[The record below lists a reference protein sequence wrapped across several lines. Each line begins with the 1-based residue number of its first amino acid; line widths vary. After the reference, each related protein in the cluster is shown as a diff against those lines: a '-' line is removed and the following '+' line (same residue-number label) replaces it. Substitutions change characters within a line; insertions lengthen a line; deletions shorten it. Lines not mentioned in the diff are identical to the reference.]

1 MNEVATPLPHS
12 RPLPVALVNPVR
24 TRDDWKRQRAAALA
38 DPGAF
43 HGDIAKRQIHWLVV
57 GGPGLG
63 PAGAWLSFDDAAG
76 GWTGWDAGNGVAVS
90 AEITAKLGPGFEP
103 WQRAFNDDEPPHWK
117 WFEGGL
123 TNACFNEVDRH
134 VLAGFGAEA
143 AFLFE
148 GDRWD
153 MSQNNGRGAPVDA
166 HAISRKTLLLETAKC
181 ALALQALGLKAGDRI
196 ALNLPNIPAQL
207 YWTEAA
213 KRLGVVYTPVFGGF
227 SDKTLSDRIHDA
239 GARIVITAD
248 GGYRNAQ
255 IVPFKTAYTD
265 PALDDYVP
273 VTTVHA
279 TIAQR
284 LATLDL
290 ADGDAQQV
298 LATLQD
304 TLAGE
309 VTVQRSDAMR
319 GVGRALRD
327 LGRNGRVSAAEAS
340 RVRTALAEALV
351 ATPPR
356 VDAVV
361 VVRHTAQADL
371 VWRAERDRW
380 SHELTGAAA
389 DTLLAAARSAGFAVA
404 DEAALLALP
413 DADFVRA
420 IWASSKPVPL
430 DAEFPLFFIYTSGST
445 GKPKGVVHV
454 HGGYVAGVAHTMKV
468 AFDARPG
475 DVVYV
480 VADPGWI
487 TGQSYMLC
495 ATMTTRCTG
504 VLGEGA
510 PTFPHAGRYASMIE
524 RYRVRIFKAGVTF
537 LKTIMADAQNARDV
551 QQYDLSSLRVATF
564 CAEPTSPAVQQFGM
578 DLMTPNYINSY
589 WATEHG
595 GMVWTHFYGNADF
608 PLHADAHTYPLPW
621 IAGDVWIED
630 AAVDGTTAAPRA
642 RSVAEGGV
650 AWRPAEVGEKG
661 EIVIAAPYP
670 YLARTVWGDAANFRV
685 EPLAHGVR
693 VQPGWRGDGARWLG
707 TYWARWRGA
716 WAYTQGD
723 FAVRYADGSFSLH
736 GRSDDVIN
744 VSGHRMGTEEIEGAI
759 LRHKALDP
767 DSPVGNVIVVGAP
780 HREKG
785 LTPLAF
791 VKPAN
796 GRKLTQDDKRRLTE
810 LVRSEKGAVAVPSD
824 FIEVSQFPETRSG
837 KYMRRMVRALVED
850 GEVGDASTL
859 KNPESLTELRTV
871 IGEWKRKQK
880 LADEQQLFERYRYF
894 TVQYTDAGGSSPGRR
909 VATVTVTNPP
919 VNALNERALDELTV
933 VVEHLSRRDDVVA
946 VVFTGQGTASFVAG
960 ADIRQLLED
969 IRTLD
974 EARALPNNAH
984 LAFRKIERM
993 NKPCIAAI
1001 QGVALGGGMEFALAC
1016 HYRIAEPTARFGQPE
1031 IRLRLLPGYGGT
1043 QRLPR
1048 LLATR
1053 RGAAGLHDA
1062 LELILGGR
1070 SISGSEAQAM
1080 GVVDELAG
1088 AASDTLSAAH
1098 ARIREFLETGAEGAD
1113 GAGSAGTVLGRAL
1126 SERHDSLAAWNRP
1139 SPLALE
1145 EALADAYLQQ
1155 VHAQLEWAGRA
1166 GARDRALLAIRTGW
1180 AEGLDAGLAVEA
1192 ELFAQAIVDPQGGKT
1207 GIQQFMDKKSPALP
1221 VRRGAVR
1228 LAADHGA
1235 WLDQQMSSGALLPR
1249 GAPFYPGV
1257 TPLPAW
1263 QYAFGVPKDPATGE
1277 PRFGEPARSE
1287 VELIVPVEAP
1297 EPNEALVYMLAS
1309 EVNFN
1314 DIWALTGIPVSP
1326 FDNHEEDVQVTGSGG
1341 VALVAA
1347 LGSEAKREG
1356 RLKVGDLVAVYSGQT
1371 DLLSPLAGRDPMY
1384 AGFSIQGYES
1394 RTGSHAQFL
1403 VTQAPQLHPVPG
1415 GGDLTLEQAGSY
1427 ILNLGTIVR
1436 ALFTTLKIAP
1446 GKSLFVEGAATGTG
1460 LEALKSATRAGLA
1473 VTGGVSSPARAAFIA
1488 TQGAVGALDRTEARF
1503 KSLYTPVPETD
1514 PAGWEAAGL
1523 PLLDEYRRQN
1533 GGQNGGR
1540 LADYAVSHA
1549 GETAFPRSFQLLAEG
1564 GTLAFYGASSGYH
1577 LTFVGKP
1584 GSAPPE
1590 TMLQRAG
1597 ARAGEA
1603 VLLYYG
1609 PGSAALLDATGL
1621 EMIEAVR
1628 AVGARTVVATHT
1640 DAQREFVQSL
1650 GFEDAV
1656 AGVVSLEDIRRRQ
1669 GEDFDW
1675 PRTMPRLADA
1685 KQDMESFRAGVR
1697 DFQDRTLKPF
1707 GAAVGALLK
1716 SPDNPRGAPDLI
1728 LERASHD
1735 ALGVST
1741 ALVKPFT
1748 GRVVYCEEM
1757 AGRRYA
1763 FYAPQV
1769 WTRQRRILM
1778 PTASILGTHLCNAF
1792 EVTRMND
1799 MVAAGLLDVTEPTVV
1814 PWHELPAAHQA
1825 MWDNRH
1831 QGATYVVNHA
1841 LPTPGLRSRDAL
1853 FEAWAAGE
1861 RA

>member
-1 MNEVATPLPHS
+1 
-12 RPLPVALVNPVR
+12 
-24 TRDDWKRQRAAALA
+24 
-38 DPGAF
+38 
-43 HGDIAKRQIHWLVV
+43 
-57 GGPGLG
+57 
-63 PAGAWLSFDDAAG
+63 
-76 GWTGWDAGNGVAVS
+76 
-90 AEITAKLGPGFEP
+90 
-103 WQRAFNDDEPPHWK
+103 
-117 WFEGGL
+117 
-123 TNACFNEVDRH
+123 
-134 VLAGFGAEA
+134 
-143 AFLFE
+143 
-148 GDRWD
+148 
-153 MSQNNGRGAPVDA
+153 MSQDGGRGAPVDSRF
-166 HAISRKTLLLETAKC
+166 ISRKELLLHSTKC

-207 YWTEAA
+207 FWTEGA
-213 KRLGVVYTPVFGGF
+213 KRLGVIYTPVFGGF
-227 SDKTLSDRIHDA
+227 SEKTLSDRIHDA
-239 GARIVITAD
+239 GAQVVITAD
-248 GGYRNAQ
+248 GGFRNAQ

-265 PALDDYVP
+265 PALDNFVP
-273 VTTVHA
+273 VAHVRA
-279 TIAQR
+279 AIAQR
-284 LATLDL
+284 LATLAMDE
-290 ADGDAQQV
+290 ADAQQV
-298 LATLQD
+298 LATVDD

-309 VTVQRSDAMR
+309 VTVERSDAMR
-319 GVGRALRD
+319 GVGRALRE
-327 LGRNGRVSAAEAS
+327 LGRAGRLNAAEAS
-340 RVRTALAEALV
+340 RVRTAVAEALV
-351 ATPPR
+351 ATPAR
-356 VDAVV
+356 VHTVV

-371 VWRAERDRW
+371 VWRAERDVW
-380 SHELTGAAA
+380 SHELIDAAGAV
-389 DTLLAAARSAGFAVA
+389 LLADARAAGFDVA

-420 IWASSKPVPL
+420 VWASSKPLAV
-430 DAEFPLFFIYTSGST
+430 DADFPLFFIYTSGST

-454 HGGYVAGVAHTMKV
+454 HGGYTAGVAHTMKV

-475 DVVYV
+475 DVIYV

-487 TGQSYMLC
+487 TGQSYMLS

-524 RYRVRIFKAGVTF
+524 RYGVRIFKAGVTF
-537 LKTIMADAQNARDV
+537 LKAIMADAQNARDV

-564 CAEPTSPAVQQFGM
+564 CAEPTSPSVQQFGM
-578 DLMTPNYINSY
+578 ELMTPNYINSY

-595 GMVWTHFYGNADF
+595 GMVWTHFYGNPDY
-608 PLHADAHTYPLPW
+608 PLRADAHTYPLPW
-621 IAGDVWIED
+621 IMGDVWLED
-630 AAVDGTTAAPRA
+630 AAAPAPVATGFGRDSAA
-642 RSVAEGGV
+642 GGV
-650 AWRPAEVGEKG
+650 PWRRAEEDEKG
-661 EIVIAAPYP
+661 EIVISAPYP
-670 YLARTVWGDAANFRV
+670 YLARTVWGDAASFRV
-685 EPLAHGVR
+685 ETVGAGVR
-693 VQPGWRGDGARWLG
+693 VQPGWKGDAARWAS
-707 TYWARWRGA
+707 TYWRRWRGT

-723 FAVRYADGSFSLH
+723 FAVRYGDGSFSLH

-759 LRHKALDP
+759 LRHKSLDP

-791 VKPAN
+791 VKPTA
-796 GRKLTQDDKRRLTE
+796 GRKLTQDDKRRLTD

-837 KYMRRMVRALVED
+837 KYMRRMVRALVE
-850 GEVGDASTL
+850 GTEVGDASTL
-859 KNPESLTELRTV
+859 KNPESLVELARV
-871 IGEWKRKQK
+871 IGEWKRKQR
-880 LADEQQLFERYRYF
+880 LADEQQMFDRHRYF
-894 TVQYTDAGGSSPGRR
+894 TVQYNDVATPGGPRR

-933 VVEHLSRRDDVVA
+933 VVEHLSRRDEVAA

-969 IRTLD
+969 VHTLD

-993 NKPCIAAI
+993 GKPCIAAI

-1016 HYRIAEPTARFGQPE
+1016 HYRLAEPTARFGQPE

-1048 LLATR
+1048 LLSSR
-1053 RGAAGLHDA
+1053 RGEEGLRDA
-1062 LELILGGR
+1062 LDMILGGR
-1070 SISGSEAQAM
+1070 NIGADEALAM
-1080 GVVDELAG
+1080 GVVDELALD
-1088 AASDTLSAAH
+1088 STDVLSAAH
-1098 ARIREFLETGAEGAD
+1098 ARIREFLAADGGGAD
-1113 GAGSAGTVLGRAL
+1113 SVLGAAL
-1126 SERHDSLAAWNRP
+1126 AERHASLVDWNRAATL
-1139 SPLALE
+1139 SLDD
-1145 EALADAYLQQ
+1145 ALADPHLQRIR
-1155 VHAQLEWAGRA
+1155 AQLDWAGRA
-1166 GARDRALLAIRTGW
+1166 GARDRALQALRTGW
-1180 AEGLDAGLAVEA
+1180 TQGLDAGLAVEA
-1192 ELFAQAIVDPQGGKT
+1192 ELFAQAVVDPLGGKT
-1207 GIQQFMDKKSPALP
+1207 GIQQFMDKQSPALP
-1221 VRRGAVR
+1221 TRRGGVHE
-1228 LAADHGA
+1228 AAGHTA
-1235 WLDQQMSSGALLPR
+1235 WADALVAEARLLPR
-1249 GAPFYPGV
+1249 GAPFFPGI

-1263 QYAFGVPKDPATGE
+1263 QYAFGVPRDLATGE
-1277 PRFGEPARSE
+1277 PRFGQPVRSE
-1287 VELIVPVEAP
+1287 VELIVPVEPP

-1384 AGFSIQGYES
+1384 VGFSIQGYET

-1403 VTQAPQLHPVPG
+1403 VTQAPQLHALP
-1415 GGDLTLEQAGSY
+1415 GDLTLEQAGSY

-1436 ALFTTLKIAP
+1436 ALFTTLRIAP

-1473 VTGGVSSPARAAFIA
+1473 VTGGVSSAVRAAFIA
-1488 TQGAVGALDRTEARF
+1488 TQGAVGALDRNDARF
-1503 KSLYTPVPETD
+1503 RALYTPVPEERAAD
-1514 PAGWEAAGL
+1514 WEAAGA
-1523 PLLDEYRRQN
+1523 PLLDEYRR
-1533 GGQNGGR
+1533 QNGGR

-1584 GSAPPE
+1584 GSASPE
-1590 TMLQRAG
+1590 AMLQRAG

-1609 PGSAALLDATGL
+1609 PRSTALLDATGL

-1628 AVGARTVVATHT
+1628 AIGARTVVATST
-1640 DAQREFVQSL
+1640 DAQREFVMSL

-1656 AGVVSLEDIRRRQ
+1656 AGVVSLEDIRRRA
-1669 GEDFDW
+1669 GDHFDW
-1675 PRTMPRLADA
+1675 PLTMPRLADA
-1685 KQDMESFRAGVR
+1685 RKDIETFRAAVR

-1707 GAAVGALLK
+1707 GAAVGALLR

-1728 LERASHD
+1728 LERAGHD

-1778 PTASILGTHLCNAF
+1778 PTASILGTHLCNAY

-1799 MVAAGLLDVTEPTVV
+1799 MVAAGLLSVTEPTVV
-1814 PWHELPAAHQA
+1814 PWHQLPAAHQA

-1841 LPTPGLRSRDAL
+1841 LPALGLRGRDDL
-1853 FEAWAAGE
+1853 FEAWAAGV

>member
-1 MNEVATPLPHS
+1 MNLPTS
-12 RPLPVALVNPVR
+12 SNIAPPRPQVNPVR
-24 TRDDWKRQRAAALA
+24 SRADWERMRAAAQA

-43 HGDIAKRQIHWLVV
+43 HGDIAKREIHWFVATV
-57 GGPGLG
+57 G
-63 PAGAWLSFDDAAG
+63 AHGAWLIHEETRG
-76 GWTGWDAGNGVAVS
+76 LWTGWDALS
-90 AEITAKLGPGFEP
+90 AAPVTADLGAGFEP
-103 WQRAFNDDEPPHWK
+103 WQRAFNGDDAPHWK
-117 WFEGGL
+117 WFEGGR

-134 VLAGFGAEA
+134 VLNGFGDEP
-143 AFLFE
+143 AFVFE

-153 MSQNNGRGAPVDA
+153 MSQDGGRGAPVDSRF
-166 HAISRKTLLLETAKC
+166 ISRKELLLHSTKC

-207 YWTEAA
+207 FWTEGA
-213 KRLGVVYTPVFGGF
+213 KRLGVIYTPVFGGF
-227 SDKTLSDRIHDA
+227 SEKTLSDRIHDA
-239 GARIVITAD
+239 GAQVVITAD
-248 GGYRNAQ
+248 GGFRNAQ

-265 PALDDYVP
+265 PALDNFVP
-273 VTTVHA
+273 VAHVRA
-279 TIAQR
+279 AIAQR
-284 LATLDL
+284 LATLAMDE
-290 ADGDAQQV
+290 ADARQV
-298 LATLQD
+298 LATVDD

-309 VTVQRSDAMR
+309 VTVERSDAMR
-319 GVGRALRD
+319 GVGRALRE
-327 LGRNGRVSAAEAS
+327 LGRAGRLNAAEAS
-340 RVRTALAEALV
+340 RVRIAVAEALV
-351 ATPPR
+351 ATPAR
-356 VDAVV
+356 VHTVV

-371 VWRAERDRW
+371 VWRAERDVW
-380 SHELTGAAA
+380 SHELIDAAGAV
-389 DTLLAAARSAGFAVA
+389 LLADARAAGFDVA

-420 IWASSKPVPL
+420 VWASSKPLAV
-430 DAEFPLFFIYTSGST
+430 DADFPLFFIYTSGST

-454 HGGYVAGVAHTMKV
+454 HGGYTAGVAHTMKV

-475 DVVYV
+475 DVIYV

-487 TGQSYMLC
+487 TGQSYMLS

-524 RYRVRIFKAGVTF
+524 RYGVRIFKAGVTF

-564 CAEPTSPAVQQFGM
+564 CAEPTSPSVQQFGM
-578 DLMTPNYINSY
+578 ELMTPNYINSY

-595 GMVWTHFYGNADF
+595 GMVWTHFYGNPDY
-608 PLHADAHTYPLPW
+608 PLRADAHTYPLPW
-621 IAGDVWIED
+621 IMGDVWLED
-630 AAVDGTTAAPRA
+630 AAAPAPVATGFDRDSAA
-642 RSVAEGGV
+642 GGV
-650 AWRPAEVGEKG
+650 PWRRAEEDEKG
-661 EIVIAAPYP
+661 EIVISAPYP
-670 YLARTVWGDAANFRV
+670 YLARTVWGDAASFRV
-685 EPLAHGVR
+685 ETVGAGVR
-693 VQPGWRGDGARWLG
+693 VQPGWKGDAARWAS
-707 TYWARWRGA
+707 TYWQRWRGT

-723 FAVRYADGSFSLH
+723 FAVRYGDGSFSLH

-759 LRHKALDP
+759 LRHKSLDP

-791 VKPAN
+791 VKPTA
-796 GRKLTQDDKRRLTE
+796 GRKLTQDDRRRLSD

-837 KYMRRMVRALVED
+837 KYVRRMVRALVED
-850 GEVGDASTL
+850 TEVGDSSTL
-859 KNPESLTELRTV
+859 KNPESLVELARV
-871 IGEWKRKQK
+871 IGEWKRKQR
-880 LADEQQLFERYRYF
+880 LADEQQMFDRHRYF
-894 TVQYTDAGGSSPGRR
+894 TVQYNDVATPGGPRR

-933 VVEHLSRRDDVVA
+933 VVEHLSRRDEVAA

-969 IRTLD
+969 VHTLD

-993 NKPCIAAI
+993 GKPCIAAI

-1016 HYRIAEPTARFGQPE
+1016 HYRVAEPTARFGQPE

-1048 LLATR
+1048 LLSSR
-1053 RGAAGLHDA
+1053 RGAAGLLDA
-1062 LELILGGR
+1062 LDMILGGR
-1070 SISGSEAQAM
+1070 NIGADEALAM
-1080 GVVDELAG
+1080 GVVDELALD
-1088 AASDTLSAAH
+1088 STDVLSAAH
-1098 ARIREFLETGAEGAD
+1098 ARIREFLAADGGGAD
-1113 GAGSAGTVLGRAL
+1113 SVLGAAL
-1126 SERHDSLAAWNRP
+1126 AERHASLVDWNRAATL
-1139 SPLALE
+1139 SLDD
-1145 EALADAYLQQ
+1145 ALADPHLQRIR
-1155 VHAQLEWAGRA
+1155 AQLDWAGRA
-1166 GARDRALLAIRTGW
+1166 GARDRALQALRTGW
-1180 AEGLDAGLAVEA
+1180 TQGLDAGLAVEA
-1192 ELFAQAIVDPQGGKT
+1192 ELFAQAVVDPLGGKT
-1207 GIQQFMDKKSPALP
+1207 GIQQFMDKQSPALP
-1221 VRRGAVR
+1221 TRRGGVHE
-1228 LAADHGA
+1228 AAGHTA
-1235 WLDQQMSSGALLPR
+1235 WADALVAEARLLPR
-1249 GAPFYPGV
+1249 GAPFFPGI

-1263 QYAFGVPKDPATGE
+1263 QYAFGVPRDLATGE
-1277 PRFGEPARSE
+1277 PRFGPPVRSE
-1287 VELIVPVEAP
+1287 VELIVPVEP
-1297 EPNEALVYMLAS
+1297 PDPNEALVYMLAS

-1384 AGFSIQGYES
+1384 VGFSIQGYET

-1403 VTQAPQLHPVPG
+1403 VTQAPQLHALP
-1415 GGDLTLEQAGSY
+1415 GDLTLEQAGSY

-1436 ALFTTLKIAP
+1436 ALFTTLRIAP

-1473 VTGGVSSPARAAFIA
+1473 VTGGVSSAARATFIA
-1488 TQGAVGALDRTEARF
+1488 TQGAVGALDRNDARF
-1503 KSLYTPVPETD
+1503 RALYTPVPEEG
-1514 PAGWEAAGL
+1514 AAEWEAAAA
-1523 PLLDEYRRQN
+1523 PLLDEYRR
-1533 GGQNGGR
+1533 QNGGR

-1584 GSAPPE
+1584 GSASPE
-1590 TMLQRAG
+1590 AMLQRAG

-1609 PGSAALLDATGL
+1609 PRSTALLDATGL

-1628 AVGARTVVATHT
+1628 AIGARTVVATST
-1640 DAQREFVQSL
+1640 DAQREFVMSL

-1656 AGVVSLEDIRRRQ
+1656 AGVVSLEDIRRRA
-1669 GEDFDW
+1669 GDHFDW
-1675 PRTMPRLADA
+1675 PLTMPRLADA
-1685 KQDMESFRAGVR
+1685 RKDIETFRAAVR

-1707 GAAVGALLK
+1707 GAAVGALLR

-1728 LERASHD
+1728 LERAGHD

-1748 GRVVYCEEM
+1748 GRVVYCEDM
-1757 AGRRYA
+1757 AGQRYA

-1778 PTASILGTHLCNAF
+1778 PTASILGTHLCNAY

-1799 MVAAGLLDVTEPTVV
+1799 MVAAGLLSVTEPTVV
-1814 PWHELPAAHQA
+1814 PWHQLPAAHQA

-1841 LPTPGLRSRDAL
+1841 LPALGLRGRDDL
-1853 FEAWAAGE
+1853 FEAWAAGV

>member
-1 MNEVATPLPHS
+1 MTTTPTAERPAPLPQ
-12 RPLPVALVNPVR
+12 AQTNPVR
-24 TRDDWKRQRAAALA
+24 TRRDWETQRAAAIA

-43 HGDIAKRQIHWLVV
+43 HGAIARRQIHWFVASQ
-57 GGPGLG
+57 G
-63 PAGAWLSFDDAAG
+63 AQGAWLTRDDATRR
-76 GWTGWDAGNGVAVS
+76 WTGWDAASGAAVS
-90 AEITAKLGPGFEP
+90 ADLGEGFEP
-103 WQRAFNDDEPPHWK
+103 WQRAFNPDDPPHWK
-117 WFEGGL
+117 WFEGGR

-134 VLAGFGAEA
+134 VLAGHGDEA

-153 MSQNNGRGAPVDA
+153 MSQDGGRGAPVEA
-166 HAISRKTLLLETAKC
+166 YAITRRKLLLETAKC

-239 GARIVITAD
+239 GARVVITAD
-248 GGYRNAQ
+248 GGWRNAQ
-255 IVPFKTAYTD
+255 IVAFKTAYTD

-273 VTTVHA
+273 VA
-279 TIAQR
+279 TARSAIAQR
-284 LATLDL
+284 LATLGL
-290 ADGDAQQV
+290 PESDAQQL
-298 LATLQD
+298 LATVDD
-304 TLAGE
+304 TLTGE

-327 LGRNGRVSAAEAS
+327 LGRQGRLNAAEAS
-340 RVRTALAEALV
+340 RVRTAVAEALV

-371 VWRAERDRW
+371 VWRPERDRW
-380 SHELTGAAA
+380 SHDLTDAALA
-389 DTLLAAARSAGFAVA
+389 RLLQAAQAAGFAVA
-404 DEAALLALP
+404 DESALLALP

-420 IWASSKPVPL
+420 IWASSPPLAL

-454 HGGYVAGVAHTMKV
+454 HGGWTAGVAHTMKV

-487 TGQSYMLC
+487 TGQSYMLS

-537 LKTIMADAQNARDV
+537 LKTIMADAQNVRDV

-564 CAEPTSPAVQQFGM
+564 CAEPTSPSVQQFGM
-578 DLMTPNYINSY
+578 TLMTPNYINSY

-621 IAGDVWIED
+621 IAGDVWVED
-630 AAVDGTTAAPRA
+630 ASVTQATFTPWQRDPAA
-642 RSVAEGGV
+642 GGV
-650 AWRPAEVGEKG
+650 AWRRAALDEKG

-670 YLARTVWGDAANFRV
+670 YLARTVWGDAANFQV
-685 EPLAHGVR
+685 VDGR
-693 VQPGWRGDGARWLG
+693 VQPGWKGDAERWAG
-707 TYWARWRGA
+707 TYWKRWRGT

-723 FAVRYADGSFSLH
+723 FAVSYPDGSFSLH

-759 LRHKALDP
+759 LRHKSLDP

-791 VKPAN
+791 VKPAA
-796 GRKLTQDDKRRLTE
+796 GRKLTQDDRRRLTE

-850 GEVGDASTL
+850 ADVGDASTL
-859 KNPESLTELRTV
+859 KNPESITELKRV
-871 IGEWKRKQK
+871 IGEWKRKQQ
-880 LADEQQLFERYRYF
+880 LADEQQMFERHRYF
-894 TVQYTDAGGSSPGRR
+894 TVQYNEAPGSAGARR

-969 IRTLD
+969 VHTLD

-993 NKPCIAAI
+993 GKPCIAAI

-1016 HYRIAEPTARFGQPE
+1016 HWRIAEPTARFGQPE

-1048 LLATR
+1048 LLASR
-1053 RGAAGLHDA
+1053 RGEDGLRDA
-1062 LELILGGR
+1062 LDLILGGR
-1070 SISGSEAQAM
+1070 SVGGVEARAL
-1080 GVVDELAG
+1080 GVVDELADG
-1088 AASDTLSAAH
+1088 ASDVVSAAH
-1098 ARIREFLETGAEGAD
+1098 ARIREFLRD
-1113 GAGSAGTVLGRAL
+1113 GS
-1126 SERHDSLAAWNRP
+1126 DSLLARAWQDRQDSLVQWSQA
-1139 SPLALE
+1139 SPLSLDA
-1145 EALADAYLQQ
+1145 ALADAHLEMTLR
-1155 VHAQLEWAGRA
+1155 QLEGAGRG
-1166 GARDRALLAIRTGW
+1166 GARDGALHAIRTGW
-1180 AEGLDAGLAVEA
+1180 TQGLEAGLAVEA
-1192 ELFAQAIVDPQGGKT
+1192 ELFAQAVVDPDGGKT
-1207 GIQQFMDKKSPALP
+1207 GIRQFMDKQSPALP
-1221 VRRGAVR
+1221 VRRSAVKIVSEHVGWVAGQ
-1228 LAADHGA
+1228 LAMGE
-1235 WLDQQMSSGALLPR
+1235 LLPR

-1257 TPLPAW
+1257 TPLPPW
-1263 QYAFGVPKDPATGE
+1263 QFAFGVPRDPATGE
-1277 PRFGEPARSE
+1277 PRFGAPIRSE
-1287 VELIVPVEAP
+1287 VELVVPVEPP
-1297 EPNEALVYMLAS
+1297 EPNEALVYVLAS

-1371 DLLSPLAGRDPMY
+1371 ELLSPLAARDPMY
-1384 AGFSIQGYES
+1384 VGFSIQGYET

-1403 VTQAPQLHPVPG
+1403 VTQAPQLHPLP
-1415 GGDLTLEQAGSY
+1415 GDLTLEQAGSY

-1446 GKSLFVEGAATGTG
+1446 GKALFVEGAATGTG
-1460 LEALKSATRAGLA
+1460 LETLKSATRAGLA
-1473 VTGGVSSPARAAFIA
+1473 VTGGVSSPARAAFIT
-1488 TQGAVGALDRTEARF
+1488 TQGAVGALDRSEARF
-1503 KSLYTPVPETD
+1503 AALYTPVPEDD
-1514 PAGWEAAGL
+1514 PRGWEEAGA
-1523 PLLDEYRRQN
+1523 PLLEEFRR
-1533 GGQNGGR
+1533 QNGGR

-1564 GTLAFYGASSGYH
+1564 GALAFYGASSGYH

-1584 GSAPPE
+1584 GTASPE
-1590 TMLQRAG
+1590 AMLQRAG

-1628 AVGARTVVATHT
+1628 AVGARTVVATAT

-1656 AGVVSLEDIRRRQ
+1656 AGVVSLEDIARRQ
-1669 GEDFDW
+1669 GHNFDW

-1685 KQDMESFRAGVR
+1685 KKDIETFRAGVR

-1707 GAAVGALLK
+1707 GAAVGALLR

-1728 LERASHD
+1728 LERAAHD

-1778 PTASILGTHLCNAF
+1778 PTASILGTHLCNAY

-1799 MVAAGLLDVTEPTVV
+1799 MVAAGLLEVTEPTVV
-1814 PWHELPAAHQA
+1814 PWQDLPTAHQA
-1825 MWDNRH
+1825 MWDNKH
-1831 QGATYVVNHA
+1831 QGANYVVNHA
-1841 LPTPGLRSRDAL
+1841 LPAPGLRSRDAL

>member
-1 MNEVATPLPHS
+1 MTPSTTTKRPAALPQAHT
-12 RPLPVALVNPVR
+12 NPVR
-24 TRDDWKRQRAAALA
+24 TRRDWEAQRAAALA

-43 HGDIAKRQIHWLVV
+43 HGAIAKRQIHWFVASA
-57 GGPGLG
+57 GTR
-63 PAGAWLSFDDAAG
+63 GAWLTYDETRRQ
-76 GWTGWDAGNGVAVS
+76 WTGWDAHTGATL
-90 AEITAKLGPGFEP
+90 AADLGEAFEP
-103 WQRAFNDDEPPHWK
+103 WQRAFNPDDPPHWK
-117 WFEGGL
+117 WFEGGR

-134 VLAGFGAEA
+134 VLAGFGDEA

-153 MSQNNGRGAPVDA
+153 MSQDGGRGAPVEA
-166 HAISRKTLLLETAKC
+166 YAISRKRLLLETAKC
-181 ALALQALGLKAGDRI
+181 ALALQALGVRAGDRI
-196 ALNLPNIPAQL
+196 ALNLPNIPAQV

-239 GARIVITAD
+239 GARVVITAD

-273 VTTVHA
+273 VPVVRA
-279 TIAQR
+279 AIAQR
-284 LATLDL
+284 LASLGAELGL
-290 ADGDAQQV
+290 ADSDTQQLLTTV
-298 LATLQD
+298 DD

-319 GVGRALRD
+319 GVGRALRE
-327 LGRNGRVSAAEAS
+327 LGRQGRLNAAAAS
-340 RVRTALAEALV
+340 RLRTAVAEALV

-380 SHELTGAAA
+380 SHELTDAAQA
-389 DTLLAAARSAGFAVA
+389 TLLAAARAAGFDVH

-420 IWASSKPVPL
+420 VWSSSPPAPL
-430 DAEFPLFFIYTSGST
+430 DAEYPLFFIYTSGST

-454 HGGYVAGVAHTMKV
+454 HGGYTAGVAHTMKV

-487 TGQSYMLC
+487 TGQSYMLS

-551 QQYDLSSLRVATF
+551 RQYDLSSLRVATF

-578 DLMTPNYINSY
+578 DLMTPQYINSY

-621 IAGDVWIED
+621 IAGDVWVED
-630 AAVDGTTAAPRA
+630 ATVTQTTFTPWQRDAAA
-642 RSVAEGGV
+642 GGV
-650 AWRPAEVGEKG
+650 AWRRAALDEKG

-685 EPLAHGVR
+685 EEDGAGLR
-693 VQPGWRGDGARWLG
+693 VTPDWRGDGERWAG
-707 TYWARWRGA
+707 TYWKRWRGA

-723 FAVRYADGSFSLH
+723 FAVSYPDGSFSLH

-791 VKPAN
+791 VKPTA
-796 GRKLTQDDKRRLTE
+796 GRKLTQDDRRRLAD

-837 KYMRRMVRALVED
+837 KYVRRMVRALVED
-850 GEVGDASTL
+850 TAGADLGDASTL
-859 KNPESLTELRTV
+859 KNPESIDEFKRV
-871 IGEWKRKQK
+871 IGEWKRKQR
-880 LADEQQLFERYRYF
+880 LADEQQMFERYRYF
-894 TVQYTDAGGSSPGRR
+894 TVQYNAVNTAQGAQR

-969 IRTLD
+969 IHSLD

-993 NKPCIAAI
+993 GKPCIAAI

-1016 HYRIAEPTARFGQPE
+1016 HWRIAERTARFGQPE

-1053 RGAAGLHDA
+1053 RGDEGLRDA
-1062 LELILGGR
+1062 LDLILGGR
-1070 SISGSEAQAM
+1070 NIGGSEALTM

-1088 AASDTLSAAH
+1088 ASSDVLSAAH
-1098 ARIREFLETGAEGAD
+1098 ARIREYLGQGASSALGA
-1113 GAGSAGTVLGRAL
+1113 AL
-1126 SERHDSLAAWNRP
+1126 RERHDSLISWNQP
-1139 SPLALE
+1139 ATMSLDT
-1145 EALADAYLQQ
+1145 ALADAHLQQ
-1155 VHAQLEWAGRA
+1155 VQAQLDWAGR
-1166 GARDRALLAIRTGW
+1166 GSARDRALQAIRTGW
-1180 AEGLDAGLAVEA
+1180 TQGLDAGLAVEA
-1192 ELFAQAIVDPQGGKT
+1192 ELFAQAVVDPEGGKT
-1207 GIQQFMDKKSPALP
+1207 GIRQFMDKQSPALP
-1221 VRRGAVR
+1221 IRRGGVK
-1228 LAADHGA
+1228 LVADHA
-1235 WLDQQMSSGALLPR
+1235 DWITAQTAQGALLER
-1249 GAPFYPGV
+1249 GAPFYPGI

-1263 QYAFGVPKDPATGE
+1263 QYAYGVPRDAATGE
-1277 PRFGEPARSE
+1277 PRFGAPGTSE
-1287 VELIVPVEAP
+1287 VELIVPVEPP

-1371 DLLSPLAGRDPMY
+1371 ELLSPLAARDPMY
-1384 AGFSIQGYES
+1384 VGFSIQGYET

-1403 VTQAPQLHPVPG
+1403 VTQSPQLHPLP
-1415 GGDLTLEQAGSY
+1415 GDLTLEQAGSY

-1446 GKSLFVEGAATGTG
+1446 GRSLFVEGAATGTG

-1473 VTGGVSSPARAAFIA
+1473 VTGGVSSPARAAFVA
-1488 TQGAVGALDRTEARF
+1488 TQGAVGALDRSDARF
-1503 KSLYTPVPETD
+1503 ASLYTPVPEDD
-1514 PAGWEAAGL
+1514 PAGWEAAGA
-1523 PLLDEYRRQN
+1523 PLLEEFKR
-1533 GGQNGGR
+1533 QNGGR

-1564 GTLAFYGASSGYH
+1564 GALAFYGASSGYH

-1584 GSAPPE
+1584 GTASPE
-1590 TMLQRAG
+1590 AMLQRAG

-1609 PGSAALLDATGL
+1609 PDSTALLDSTGL

-1628 AVGARTVVATHT
+1628 AIGARTVVATAT

-1669 GEDFDW
+1669 GDNFDW
-1675 PRTMPRLADA
+1675 PTTMPRLADA
-1685 KQDMESFRAGVR
+1685 KTDIDTFRHGVR

-1707 GAAVGALLK
+1707 GAAVGALLR

-1728 LERASHD
+1728 LERAGHD

-1778 PTASILGTHLCNAF
+1778 PTATILGTHLCNAF

-1814 PWHELPAAHQA
+1814 PWHGLPAAHQA
-1825 MWDNRH
+1825 MWDNKH
-1831 QGATYVVNHA
+1831 QGANYVVNHA
-1841 LPTPGLRSRDAL
+1841 LPAPGLRSRDAL
-1853 FEAWAAGE
+1853 FEAWAAGV